1 VAKLGSGLRSLGPTD
16 LMFDFSIAS
25 SNKDVV
31 WKNSPGKLVVYFRCA
46 RGMEDL
52 VVVEGH
58 GDMVVECQG
67 IQA

>member
-1 VAKLGSGLRSLGPTD
+1 
-16 LMFDFSIAS
+16 MFDFSIAS